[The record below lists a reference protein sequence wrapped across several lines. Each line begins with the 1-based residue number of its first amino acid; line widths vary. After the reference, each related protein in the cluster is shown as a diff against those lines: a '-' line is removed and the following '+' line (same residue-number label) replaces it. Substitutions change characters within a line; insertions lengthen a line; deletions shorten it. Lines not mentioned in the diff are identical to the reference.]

1 MYPNKIVANTIRA
14 ITPTLTNHSWRLALG
29 VITCAVVISG
39 CASMPAPTEQLAVSS
54 AAVTDATNAGAT
66 EFAAVEMKAA
76 QDKLADANKAM
87 ATKDY
92 KAALILAEQAQ
103 ADAQLATI
111 KSRAAKAHKA
121 VTALDESTRVLH
133 EEMNRNAK

>member
-1 MYPNKIVANTIRA
+1 MYSNKIAANTIGA
-14 ITPTLTNHSWRLALG
+14 ITPTLTSHSWRFALS
-29 VITCAVVISG
+29 VIACAVVISG

-54 AAVTDATNAGAT
+54 AAVTNATNAGAT
-66 EFAAVEMKAA
+66 EFAAMEMKAA

-87 ATKDY
+87 ATKNY
-92 KAALILAEQAQ
+92 EAALVLAEQAQ

-111 KSRAAKAHKA
+111 KTRAAKAQKA
-121 VTALDESTRVLH
+121 VTALDDSTRVLH